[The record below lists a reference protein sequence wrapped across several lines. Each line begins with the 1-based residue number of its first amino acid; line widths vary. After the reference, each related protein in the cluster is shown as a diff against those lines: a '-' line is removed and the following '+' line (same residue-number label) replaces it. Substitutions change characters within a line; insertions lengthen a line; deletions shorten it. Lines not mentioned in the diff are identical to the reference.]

1 VLPRDTF
8 PIIGYAGRMTQPR
21 NETTRERAPLL
32 RVFGDNLAGRV
43 AALRRARPVL
53 IARLVVAPREAVHAI
68 GAFLYL
74 APDAARSDAKVATI
88 INDSD
93 PRDLLR
99 AALPGCPPRL
109 YRALDRAGDHVRD
122 RRFYER
128 LGEVASSPLG
138 PALLEGGALDDAR
151 LSYFVTLRTMDPVV
165 ASLRS
170 ALPESKYHIEAVDS
184 LISFLRAHGALTDG
198 DLRLPPRAGL
208 AALVRRLQR
217 TLGRI
222 PAPDPGFLPPPPY
235 RQIRST
241 TELQRIGRSY
251 GNCLS
256 LSQWHG
262 AQHWFHLL
270 RGTAVYLISD
280 KPPLLVALRR
290 VGGGIW
296 LLDQQFGPRNA
307 APPRGA
313 RSALLRDLT
322 AAGLRI
328 VTTDP
333 QDALARLE
341 SEAGRKRDAAD
352 DHADGE
358 EDDLDDTVEEYAA

>member
-1 VLPRDTF
+1 
-8 PIIGYAGRMTQPR
+8 MTAHR
-21 NETTRERAPLL
+21 SETQRERAPLL
-32 RVFGDNLAGRV
+32 RVFGDDLAGRV
-43 AALRRARPVL
+43 AALVRARPIL
-53 IARLVVAPREAVHAI
+53 IARLIVAPREAVHSI

-74 APDAARSDAKVATI
+74 APDAARPDAEVATI

-99 AALPGCPPRL
+99 TALPGCPSRL

-128 LGEVASSPLG
+128 LGDIAGSPLG
-138 PALLEGGALDDAR
+138 TALFDSELLDDAR
-151 LSYFVTLRTMDPVV
+151 LSYFETLRAMDPIV
-165 ASLRS
+165 ASLRG
-170 ALPESKYHIEAVDS
+170 AVPESNYHIEAVDS
-184 LISFLRAHGALTDG
+184 LIAFLRAHDALTDD

-217 TLGRI
+217 ALGRI
-222 PAPDPGFLPPPPY
+222 PAPDPGFLSPPPY

-241 TELQRIGRSY
+241 TELQRIGRTY

-280 KPPLLVALRR
+280 EPPLLVALRR

-313 RSALLRDLT
+313 RSALLRDLA
-322 AAGLRI
+322 AAGLR
-328 VTTDP
+328 VVATDP
-333 QDALARLE
+333 QDALGRLD
-341 SEAGRKRDAAD
+341 SEARRKRDAAD
-352 DHADGE
+352 DDAADE
-358 EDDLDDTVEEYAA
+358 EDDLDDAVEDAA